1 MLVYAWAH
9 AATAP
14 SASTVADTL
23 FTGIAA
29 TAASARYSASSMEP
43 VPKVEILNTSSSFAS
58 ASSRAAVASDAAVSD
73 SARFA
78 SASSRAAVASDR
90 ADVASA
96 DFASNAL

>member
-23 FTGIAA
+23 FTG
-29 TAASARYSASSMEP
+29 MGGGLLDG
-43 VPKVEILNTSSSFAS
+43 VPKVSSSSFAS